1 LDVIDAINNRRSI
14 RGFKK
19 DPVPKEI
26 IHKVLEAAVRS
37 PSGMNTQPWE
47 FVVATG
53 KVLDEI
59 REECGRL
66 FNEHTIP
73 TNDMLRNPYEGIY
86 RQRQVDLA
94 VEIFKIIGIKREDKE
109 ARHKWMLRGFRFF
122 DSPCQI
128 VICAEKEMQ
137 YHLDM
142 LGIGAVCQTI
152 ALAALEYGLATCIA
166 DQGIMYDQVWRKYA
180 KIPDTKRLVAG
191 ITIGYPDPGVPV
203 NAMVTPREP
212 VDKITTWLGY

>member
-1 LDVIDAINNRRSI
+1 MDVIKALNSRRSI

-19 DPVPKEI
+19 DPVTKDV
-26 IHKVLEAAVRS
+26 IHKILEAAVRT

-47 FVVATG
+47 FVVASG

-59 REECGRL
+59 REECSKL
-66 FNEHTIP
+66 FNEGSFP
-73 TNDMLRNPYEGIY
+73 TNDMLRKPYEGIY

-94 VEIFKIIGIKREDKE
+94 MEIFKIIGISREDKE
-109 ARHKWMLRGFRFF
+109 ARKKWMLRGFRFF

-142 LGIGAVCQTI
+142 LGIGAICQSI
-152 ALAALEYGLATCIA
+152 CLAALDFGLGTCIA
-166 DQGIMYDQVWRKYA
+166 DQGIMYDQVWRKHA
-180 KIPDTKRLVAG
+180 GIPETKRLIAG
-191 ITIGYPDPGVPV
+191 ITIGYPDEGFAV
-203 NAMVTPREP
+203 NKMITPREP
-212 VDKITTWLGY
+212 VDKITTWLGF

>member
-1 LDVIDAINNRRSI
+1 MNVIEALNSRRST

-19 DPVPKEI
+19 DPVPRDF
-26 IHKVLEAAVRS
+26 IHKILEAAVRT

-47 FVVATG
+47 FVVASG

-59 REECGRL
+59 REECSKL
-66 FNEHTIP
+66 FNEGSFP
-73 TNDMLRNPYEGIY
+73 TNDMLRKPYEGIY

-94 VEIFKIIGIKREDKE
+94 MEIFKIIGISREDKE
-109 ARHKWMLRGFRFF
+109 ARKKWMLRGFRFF

-142 LGIGAVCQTI
+142 LGIGAMCQSI
-152 ALAALEYGLATCIA
+152 CLAALDFGLGTCIA
-166 DQGIMYDQVWRKYA
+166 DQGIMYDQVWRKHA
-180 KIPDTKRLVAG
+180 GIPETKRLIAG
-191 ITIGYPDPGVPV
+191 ITIGYPDEGFAV
-203 NAMVTPREP
+203 NKMITPREP
-212 VDKITTWLGY
+212 VDKITTWLGF

>member
-1 LDVIDAINNRRSI
+1 MDVIKALNSRRSI

-19 DPVPKEI
+19 DPVPKDV
-26 IHKVLEAAVRS
+26 IHKILEAAVRT

-47 FVVATG
+47 FVVASG

-59 REECGRL
+59 REECSKL
-66 FNEHTIP
+66 FNEGSFP
-73 TNDMLRNPYEGIY
+73 TNDMLRKPYEGIY

-94 VEIFKIIGIKREDKE
+94 MEIFKIIGISREDKE
-109 ARHKWMLRGFRFF
+109 ARKKWMLRGFRFF

-142 LGIGAVCQTI
+142 LGIGAMCQSI
-152 ALAALEYGLATCIA
+152 CLAALDFGLGTCIA
-166 DQGIMYDQVWRKYA
+166 DQGIMYDQVWRKH
-180 KIPDTKRLVAG
+180 AG
-191 ITIGYPDPGVPV
+191 IF
-203 NAMVTPREP
+203 PRP
-212 VDKITTWLGY
+212 SA

>member
-19 DPVPKEI
+19 DPVPREVIQKI
-26 IHKVLEAAVRS
+26 LEAAVRT

-47 FVVATG
+47 FVVAGG
-53 KVLDEI
+53 KELDEI
-59 REECGRL
+59 REECTRL
-66 FNEHTIP
+66 FNEGAFP
-73 TNDMLRNPYEGIY
+73 TNDMLRKPYEGIY

-94 VEIFKIIGIKREDKE
+94 IQIFKIQGISREDKE
-109 ARHKWMLRGFRFF
+109 ARRLWMLRGCRFF
-122 DSPCQI
+122 DAPCQI
-128 VICAEKEMQ
+128 VICADKELQ

-142 LGIGAVCQTI
+142 LGLGALCQTI
-152 ALAALEYGLATCIA
+152 CLAALEYGLGTCIA
-166 DQGIMYDQVWRKYA
+166 DQGIIYDQVWRKYTG
-180 KIPDTKRLVAG
+180 IPESKRLVAG
-191 ITIGYPDPGVPV
+191 ITIGYPDPGVPI

>member
-19 DPVPKEI
+19 DPVPREVIQKI
-26 IHKVLEAAVRS
+26 LEAGVRT

-47 FVVATG
+47 FVVAGG

-59 REECGRL
+59 RDDCDRL
-66 FNEHTIP
+66 FNEGAFP
-73 TNDMLRNPYEGIY
+73 TNDMLRKPYEGIY

-94 VEIFKIIGIKREDKE
+94 IQIFKIQGISREDKE
-109 ARHKWMLRGFRFF
+109 ARRKWMLRGFRFF

-128 VICAEKEMQ
+128 VICADKELQ

-142 LGIGAVCQTI
+142 LGLGALCQTI
-152 ALAALEYGLATCIA
+152 CLAAMKYGLGTCIA
-166 DQGIMYDQVWRKYA
+166 DQGIMYDHVWRKYA
-180 KIPDTKRLVAG
+180 GIPETKRLVAG

-203 NAMVTPREP
+203 NAMITPREP
-212 VDKITTWLGY
+212 VDKITTWLCY

>member
-1 LDVIDAINNRRSI
+1 MDVIKALNSRRSI

-19 DPVPKEI
+19 DPVPKDV
-26 IHKVLEAAVRS
+26 IHKILEAAVRT

-47 FVVATG
+47 FVVASG

-59 REECGRL
+59 REECSKL
-66 FNEHTIP
+66 FNEGSFP
-73 TNDMLRNPYEGIY
+73 TNDMLRKPYEGIY

-94 VEIFKIIGIKREDKE
+94 MEIFKIIGISREDKE
-109 ARHKWMLRGFRFF
+109 ARKKWMLRGFRFF

-142 LGIGAVCQTI
+142 LGIGAICQSI
-152 ALAALEYGLATCIA
+152 CLAALDFGLGTCIA
-166 DQGIMYDQVWRKYA
+166 DQGIMYDQVWRKHA
-180 KIPDTKRLVAG
+180 GIPETKRLIAG
-191 ITIGYPDPGVPV
+191 ITIGYPDEGFAV
-203 NAMVTPREP
+203 NKMITPREP
-212 VDKITTWLGY
+212 VDKITTWLGF

>member
-1 LDVIDAINNRRSI
+1 MDVIKALNSRRSI

-19 DPVPKEI
+19 DPVPRDV
-26 IHKVLEAAVRS
+26 IHKILEAAVRT

-47 FVVATG
+47 FVVASG

-59 REECGRL
+59 REECSKL
-66 FNEHTIP
+66 FNEGSFP
-73 TNDMLRNPYEGIY
+73 TNDMLRKPYEGIY

-94 VEIFKIIGIKREDKE
+94 MEIFKIIGISREDKE
-109 ARHKWMLRGFRFF
+109 ARKKWMLRGFRFF

-142 LGIGAVCQTI
+142 LGIGAMCQSI
-152 ALAALEYGLATCIA
+152 CLAALDFGLGTCIA
-166 DQGIMYDQVWRKYA
+166 DQGIMYDQVWRKHA
-180 KIPDTKRLVAG
+180 GIPETKRLIAG
-191 ITIGYPDPGVPV
+191 ITIGYPDEGFTV
-203 NAMVTPREP
+203 NKMITPREP
-212 VDKITTWLGY
+212 VDKITTWLGF